1 MSHQTRKRNYVTKLL
16 RNYLSHPTI
25 LDIPSELLYEVE
37 LIFIACKQGQSAAY
51 VCIILPNR
59 SFPVLLFGVNKEN
72 HLLMIAL
79 AFLIGHPL
87 FFFFWL
93 EIKDQMSGIG
103 GRGVAYPILL
113 EMDKQTP
120 WQ

>member
-1 MSHQTRKRNYVTKLL
+1 
-16 RNYLSHPTI
+16 
-25 LDIPSELLYEVE
+25 
-37 LIFIACKQGQSAAY
+37 
-51 VCIILPNR
+51 
-59 SFPVLLFGVNKEN
+59 
-72 HLLMIAL
+72 MIAL

>member
-1 MSHQTRKRNYVTKLL
+1 MSHQTRKLNYVTKLL

-79 AFLIGHPL
+79 AFLTVIPM
-87 FFFFWL
+87 FFFFGWKSR
-93 EIKDQMSGIG
+93 IK
-103 GRGVAYPILL
+103 
-113 EMDKQTP
+113 
-120 WQ
+120 